1 VERSGKKSLKNRL
14 SSLLSEIKKAKVLVI
29 GDVMLDR
36 YIYGISERLS
46 PEAPVPIVKVMET
59 REMAGGA
66 GNAAMNI
73 SSIGAIPYLIGVIGN
88 DEEGK
93 RLKEIIQEKI
103 GCFLIREKRQTT
115 TKTRVISHSQHIVRF
130 DREDTHAIESI
141 TEFEIIERLKD
152 LRKKFNTV
160 LISDYGKGV
169 ITKKIIDFVKREF
182 SKIIVDPFSKN
193 FSLYRGVYLI
203 LPNARE
209 AEEISGVSTAEDK
222 GCERAGRILL
232 KKGNANWVI
241 IKRGEKGMLLIGEK
255 RREKIPAVLR
265 EVYDVAGAG
274 DTVAGI
280 ISAGIDAGGDIR
292 TCAYLASIGASI
304 VVGKT
309 GTATPSYSELVE
321 GIELVFQKRL
331 FKE

>member
-1 VERSGKKSLKNRL
+1 MERGGEKGLKEKL
-14 SSLLSEIKKAKVLVI
+14 KALLSEIKKSKVLVI

-46 PEAPVPIVKVMET
+46 PEAPVPVVKVVET
-59 REMAGGA
+59 KEMPGGA

-73 SSIGAIPYLIGVIGN
+73 CSIGGIAYLIGVIGN

-93 RLKEIIQEKI
+93 KLKEIVQERM
-103 GCFLIREKRQTT
+103 GYYLIKEKRQTT

-130 DREDTHAIESI
+130 DREDTHQIERT
-141 TEFEIIERLKD
+141 TEFEIIERLKE
-152 LRKKFNTV
+152 LKEKFKTV

-169 ITKKIIDFVKREF
+169 ITQKIKDFVKSNF
-182 SKIIVDPFSKN
+182 SRVIVDPFSRN
-193 FSLYRGVYLI
+193 FPLYKGSLLL
-203 LPNARE
+203 LPNAKE
-209 AEEISGVSTAEDK
+209 AQEISGILTSDEA
-222 GCERAGRILL
+222 GCEKAGKILMR
-232 KKGNANWVI
+232 KGNFTWVL
-241 IKRGEKGMLLIGEK
+241 IKRGEKGMILIGKK
-255 RREKIPAVLR
+255 RVERIPAVLR

-280 ISAGIDAGGDIR
+280 ISAGIDVEGDIR
-292 TCAYLASIGASI
+292 SCAYLASIGASI

-309 GTATPSYSELVE
+309 GTATPSPDEISDE
-321 GIELVFQKRL
+321 IELSFQKKL

>member
-1 VERSGKKSLKNRL
+1 MERSGKKSLKNRL

>member
-1 VERSGKKSLKNRL
+1 MERGGEKGLKDKL
-14 SSLLSEIKKAKVLVI
+14 QSLLIEMKKARVVVI

-36 YIYGISERLS
+36 YIYGVSERLS
-46 PEAPVPIVKVMET
+46 PEAPVPIVKVVET
-59 REMAGGA
+59 REMPGGA

-73 SSIGAIPYLIGVIGN
+73 SAIGGIPYLIGVIGS

-93 RLKEIIQEKI
+93 RLKELIQERT
-103 GCFLIREKRQTT
+103 GCFLVKEKRGTT

-130 DREDTHAIESI
+130 DREETKQIEKI
-141 TEFEIIERLKD
+141 TELEIIERLKE
-152 LRKKFNTV
+152 LKEKFKTI

-169 ITKKIIDFVKREF
+169 ITKKILDFVKKEF

-193 FSLYRGVYLI
+193 FSLYKGVYLL
-203 LPNARE
+203 LPNAKE
-209 AEEISGVSTAEDK
+209 AEEISGVSTADEE
-222 GCERAGRILL
+222 GCERAGIILM
-232 KKGNANWVI
+232 KKGGFKWVL
-241 IKRGEKGMLLIGEK
+241 IKRGEKGMVLFSK
-255 RREKIPAVLR
+255 NRTEKIPAVLR

-280 ISAGIDAGGDIR
+280 ISAGIDVGGDVK

-309 GTATPSYSELVE
+309 GTATPSQSELLE
-321 GIELVFQKRL
+321 EIETAFQRKL

>member
-1 VERSGKKSLKNRL
+1 VERGCEKGL
-14 SSLLSEIKKAKVLVI
+14 SDKLQSLLLEIKKARVIVI

-36 YIYGISERLS
+36 YIYGVSERLS
-46 PEAPVPIVKVMET
+46 PEAPVPIVRVVET
-59 REMAGGA
+59 REMPGGA

-73 SSIGAIPYLIGVIGN
+73 YSIGAIPYLIGVIGS

-93 RLKEIIQEKI
+93 RLKELIQERM
-103 GCFLIREKRQTT
+103 GGFLVKEKRQTT

-130 DREDTHAIESI
+130 DREETHQIEKI
-141 TEFEIIERLKD
+141 TELEIIERLKD
-152 LRKKFNTV
+152 LKKKFKTV

-169 ITKKIIDFVKREF
+169 ITKNILYFIKKEF

-193 FSLYRGVYLI
+193 FSLYKGVYLL
-203 LPNARE
+203 LPNAKE
-209 AEEISGVSTAEDK
+209 AEEISGVSTADEE

-232 KKGNANWVI
+232 RKGSANWVL
-241 IKRGEKGMLLIGEK
+241 IKRGDKGMVLIGK
-255 RREKIPAVLR
+255 KKREKIPAVLR

-280 ISAGIDAGGDIR
+280 ISAGIDVGGDVK

-309 GTATPSYSELVE
+309 GTATPTQSEMVE
-321 GIELVFQKRL
+321 ELEIAFQKKL

>member
-1 VERSGKKSLKNRL
+1 MEGSCEKSLKEKL
-14 SSLLSEIKKAKVLVI
+14 TSLLSEVKRAKVLVI

-36 YIYGISERLS
+36 YIYGVSERLS
-46 PEAPVPIVKVMET
+46 PEAPVPIVKVVET

-73 SSIGAIPYLIGVIGN
+73 YSIGAIPYLIGVIGS

-93 RLKEIIQEKI
+93 RLKELIQEKI
-103 GCFLIREKRQTT
+103 GCFLVKEKRQTT

-130 DREDTHAIESI
+130 DREDTHPIEKV
-141 TEFEIIERLKD
+141 TEFEIIERLKE
-152 LRKKFNTV
+152 LKEKFKTV

-169 ITKKIIDFVKREF
+169 ITKNILNFVKREF

-193 FSLYRGVYLI
+193 FSLYKGAYLL
-203 LPNARE
+203 LPNAKE
-209 AEEISGVSTAEDK
+209 AEEISGVSAADDD
-222 GCERAGRILL
+222 GCERAGRVLL
-232 KKGNANWVI
+232 RKGNVKWVI
-241 IKRGEKGMLLIGEK
+241 IKRGEKGMFLMGEK
-255 RREKIPAVLR
+255 RKEKIPAVLR

-280 ISAGIDAGGDIR
+280 ISAGIDVGGDIR
-292 TCAYLASIGASI
+292 ICAYLASIGASI

-309 GTATPSYSELVE
+309 GTATPSHTELLE
-321 GIELVFQKRL
+321 EIELAFQKKL